1 MKYVDFNLLT
11 GDPRHSCNMKT
22 RSSNDSLT
30 STTINQNND
39 KQLYNQINSNV
50 VYDNNEGK
58 KEYHRSIIFM
68 IVLFIE
74 SETESSALSI
84 SLQDHLIHTVQNS

>member
-1 MKYVDFNLLT
+1 
-11 GDPRHSCNMKT
+11 MKT

-39 KQLYNQINSNV
+39 KQLNNQMNSNV
-50 VYDNNEGK
+50 VYDNNEGR
-58 KEYHRSIIFM
+58 KEYHSSIIFM

-84 SLQDHLIHTVQNS
+84 SLRSSHTYNSKFIDFVISPVS